1 MMVPLLPV
9 GGPLPGEMDDFSII
23 RPEKHLWVS
32 VWPMCFY
39 VQLFGLL
46 ISSDV
51 VNINETE

>member
-32 VWPMCFY
+32 VWAY
-39 VQLFGLL
+39 VLL
-46 ISSDV
+46 CAIV
-51 VNINETE
+51 WLVHFF